1 MIAKGVGNVLVVATG
16 QVCCVGVLR
25 QDVAMY
31 FSCISA
37 LRAQSAM
44 HTDVFLCVSV
54 SV

>member
-1 MIAKGVGNVLVVATG
+1 MDNVLVIATG
-16 QVCCVGVLR
+16 QICFVRVLC

-31 FSCISA
+31 FSCISP
-37 LRAQSAM
+37 LRAQSVM